1 MPLKSKFFTA
11 YTSGNESEVSEQ
23 LYNEMKPAV
32 EGANYIVKHMHDKN
46 DYNEVRRQL
55 NPVNT
60 LQEMISS
67 FNPVKAWHNWLL
79 NL

>member
-1 MPLKSKFFTA
+1 MLSQFSATKSNFFPA
-11 YTSGNESEVSEQ
+11 YTSNNDSEVSEQ

-46 DYNEVRRQL
+46 DYNEVWRRL

-60 LQEMISS
+60 LQEMTSW
-67 FNPVKAWHNWLL
+67 F
-79 NL
+79 